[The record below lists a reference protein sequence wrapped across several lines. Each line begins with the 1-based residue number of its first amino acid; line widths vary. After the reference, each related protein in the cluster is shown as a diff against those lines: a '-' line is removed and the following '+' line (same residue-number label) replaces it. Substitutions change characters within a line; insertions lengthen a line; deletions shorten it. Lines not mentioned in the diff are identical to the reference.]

1 MEDDSIRG
9 GLTLSGFKS
18 SYEAAVIEAV
28 ELMEGWT
35 FIIVVVV
42 ESGEGYPSHTVSCIL
57 KSAKGIQWGK
67 DNLLKNGAGKFRHP

>member
-18 SYEAAVIEAV
+18 SYEAAVIETV

-42 ESGEGYPSHTVSCIL
+42 ESGEGYPSHSQLHFEKC
-57 KSAKGIQWGK
+57 KGNSMGK
-67 DNLLKNGAGKFRHP
+67 GQSS